1 MPYILNHNFSGIIFY
16 KIGQQFLASIFSKV
30 GCGAFSRVDFCARP
44 WRIFDENDH
53 VDDDGPS
60 SSSSLCY
67 GFLTLLLL
75 LFDIEFSPISL
86 KGSDQKI
93 KSLNNRRKLC

>member
-60 SSSSLCY
+60 SSSLCY

-75 LFDIEFSPISL
+75 FNIDVSPISL
-86 KGSDQKI
+86 KVSDQKI
-93 KSLNNRRKLC
+93 KGFE

>member
-60 SSSSLCY
+60 SSLCY
-67 GFLTLLLL
+67 GFLTLLLVYIL
-75 LFDIEFSPISL
+75 LDYRLFPISL
-86 KGSDQKI
+86 KVSDQK
-93 KSLNNRRKLC
+93 KTF